1 MQTADIKK
9 QSSFIEGLKRFFR
22 SLPPLTWVVLAMILF
37 FAVFA
42 PGFFKTENLVNVVRR
57 GSSLWMIATMQT
69 MVLIAGGLD
78 LSLGSMITFS
88 GVVLALLLDKGVA
101 APLAA
106 LAAVLSGTGVGFLN
120 GFMISVLGIPAFI
133 VTLGTMN
140 VFGGLAVALTQTSA
154 IFIGNPTMVYFG
166 AGSILGIPI
175 PILVALVVFG
185 ISYLLFYHT
194 SFGRSLIAIGEN
206 ETGARLSGVN
216 TRRVTWLV
224 FMYSSTI
231 AAIAG
236 VVLASRIQSADPTV
250 GVGWEFDA
258 VAASIMGG
266 TLRGKGRGT
275 ISSTI
280 IGVVL
285 ILALR
290 NGLNIMGV
298 PVMWRSAIV
307 GLFLLSGIIFDISMR
322 RREKRN

>member
-1 MQTADIKK
+1 
-9 QSSFIEGLKRFFR
+9 
-22 SLPPLTWVVLAMILF
+22 MIAF
-37 FAVFA
+37 FAIFA
-42 PGFFKTENLVNVVRR
+42 PGFFKTENLVNVFRR

-88 GVVLALLLDKGVA
+88 GVVLALLLENGVSAPVA
-101 APLAA
+101 AIAA
-106 LAAVLSGTGVGFLN
+106 ILSGTGVGTIN
-120 GFMISVLGIPAFI
+120 GFMVSVLGIPAFI

-154 IFIGNPTMVYFG
+154 IFIGDPTMVNFG
-166 AGSILGIPI
+166 AGNFLGVPI
-175 PILVALVVFG
+175 PILVALLVFG
-185 ISYLLFYHT
+185 VSYVLFYHT
-194 SFGRSLIAIGEN
+194 SFGRNLIAVGEN
-206 ETGARLSGVN
+206 ESGARLSGVN
-216 TRRVTWLV
+216 TRRATWLV
-224 FMYSSTI
+224 FVYASTV

-275 ISSTI
+275 ISTTI

-285 ILALR
+285 ILVLR

-307 GLFLLSGIIFDISMR
+307 GLFLLAGIIFDITMR
-322 RREKRN
+322 RREK